1 MKINKF
7 DINIDQKLDINK
19 DDLLKYFDDIK
30 SYKNKDIPYWII
42 NDKKREYIIYEKNKV
57 LYIHNK
63 LGSKKYNNTEI
74 KKCEKSKNKMES
86 KYGGSGSVSGSI
98 SDTKCNSL
106 FKNIKISDEILCLEK
121 LLRYI
126 KYTQRSSNKKIFKEI
141 TTFSGLETFLRENY
155 YDKIHDFMK
164 EYSLEFQQKFE
175 PLESIFRLFCSK
187 KLIKIYDDSGNDI
200 FKNSYISTNNFG
212 DGKVTINDNHS
223 ISGESNLKDSG
234 DISDLTFVNKDTSTI
249 YICSSK
255 NYKDYSGKGK
265 KFDLE
270 KIKNVY
276 KDKYTDVFKNIITI
290 VVVRDKNEVLN
301 AMKNMTFSSKDSKN
315 LLKNSHF
322 VDFDDINQAYR
333 QFKYGTVSRNINF
346 ARDIDPIHLRY
357 FKESNLEKKDIILTD
372 KNDNP
377 RIFKG
382 WDLEDEK
389 DCKFG
394 KIDKLD
400 DIIKTFS
407 TTEII
412 KYYKNFSYIF
422 SILLEKPDD
431 KQTDDKQTDDKQTD
445 DKQTDDK
452 QTTKQKTKKKN
463 AKKQTDDK
471 QTDDKQTNDYIKLI
485 FGETVIVNEKLYV
498 INQQDKDNLY
508 NILQNYC
515 FLNNSKEDVS
525 ILVIVEN
532 LDNKKYKII
541 TKKDINKI
549 EDINK
554 IKLEEYN
561 TLVNLSNKSI
571 YNIVKKFL
579 KVNSDKSYNFIVDK
593 DNSRLEGINEK
604 FGIKDFFAFKS
615 SSLLSIKSKN

>member
-7 DINIDQKLDINK
+7 DIKIDQKLDINK

-30 SYKNKDIPYWII
+30 SYKYKDIPYWII

-57 LYIHNK
+57 LYIQNK

-74 KKCEKSKNKMES
+74 KKSKNESEMES
-86 KYGGSGSVSGSI
+86 KYGGSGSGRGSG

-126 KYTQRSSNKKIFKEI
+126 KYTQRSSNKKTDFKI
-141 TTFSGLETFLRENY
+141 STFSELEDHLNKHD

-164 EYSLEFQQKFE
+164 EFSLEFQQKFE
-175 PLESIFRLFCSK
+175 PLESVFRLFCSK

-200 FKNSYISTNNFG
+200 LDKTCISTNNFG
-212 DGKVTINDNHS
+212 AGKVEISDNQS
-223 ISGESNLKDSG
+223 ISGESILKDSG
-234 DISDLTFVNKDTSTI
+234 DISDLTFVNKENKTI

-270 KIKNVY
+270 KIHSVYNEKYKNV
-276 KDKYTDVFKNIITI
+276 FENIITI

-301 AMKNMTFSSKDSKN
+301 AMKNMTFSSKDSQK
-315 LLKNSHF
+315 LLKNSYL

-333 QFKYGTVSRNINF
+333 QFKYGTVTRDIDF

-357 FKESNLEKKDIILTD
+357 YKELQLNKKDIILMD

-377 RIFKG
+377 RIFKD
-382 WDLEDEK
+382 WNLEDEK
-389 DCKFG
+389 NCKIG

-400 DIIKTFS
+400 HIIKTFS

-422 SILLEKPDD
+422 SILLEKYDDKKTDDKQIDD
-431 KQTDDKQTDDKQTD
+431 KQTDDKQIDDKQTD
-445 DKQTDDK
+445 Y
-452 QTTKQKTKKKN
+452 
-463 AKKQTDDK
+463 
-471 QTDDKQTNDYIKLI
+471 YIKLI
-485 FGETVIVNEKLYV
+485 FGETVIVNTEQYIK
-498 INQQDKDNLY
+498 NQEYKDNLY

-515 FLNNSKEDVS
+515 VLNNSKEDVS

-532 LDNKKYKII
+532 LVNLKYNIEDVKKYKII
-541 TKKDINKI
+541 TKKDINEI
-549 EDINK
+549 E
-554 IKLEEYN
+554 LEKYN
-561 TLVNLSNKSI
+561 TLVNLSNNSI
-571 YNIVKKFL
+571 YTIVKKFL

-593 DNSRLEGINEK
+593 DYGRLKGINDK
-604 FGIKDFFAFKS
+604 FVIKDFFDFKS
-615 SSLLSIKSKN
+615 SSLISIKSKN